1 MLFVVKYRGRS
12 EVLMHGKKFINL
24 VYIVIV
30 LNLGRTSCVRLPTTS
45 FPRFY
50 IFQSYQAYQRMILWN
65 RWKLLNESITFWSE
79 EGIVGT
85 SQRFAAN
92 AGYFCSLVGVFDFD
106 ISGFIEDLVV
116 GEEFVVEVVG
126 VFFYS

>member
-79 EGIVGT
+79 KRIVGT
-85 SQRFAAN
+85 SLAFTEDTR
-92 AGYFCSLVGVFDFD
+92 YLWTVVCKFDFC
-106 ISGFIEDLVV
+106 
-116 GEEFVVEVVG
+116 
-126 VFFYS
+126 